1 MKMPSRLLFTYE
13 EKFINI
19 LIEMLSKLLQY
30 GKVLKE
36 KKVRNKLT
44 YLFFYLFTD
53 PSEV

>member
-1 MKMPSRLLFTYE
+1 MHDKAVNQKDGLGMKVPSRLLFTDE

-36 KKVRNKLT
+36 KKSTK
-44 YLFFYLFTD
+44 
-53 PSEV
+53 